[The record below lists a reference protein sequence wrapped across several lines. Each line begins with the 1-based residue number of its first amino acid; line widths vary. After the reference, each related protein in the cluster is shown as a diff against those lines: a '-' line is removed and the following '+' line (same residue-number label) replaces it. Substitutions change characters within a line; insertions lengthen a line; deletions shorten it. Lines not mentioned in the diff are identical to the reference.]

1 MRLIKSEQNK
11 KEKRK
16 YSGWD
21 QPFDTCKIQRQ
32 GRPKDMKRKKKQQ
45 HRIESCWPRE
55 GVNLE

>member
-32 GRPKDMKRKKKQQ
+32 GTPIGHEKEKEIAAQ
-45 HRIESCWPRE
+45 
-55 GVNLE
+55 N